1 MFWQRSLVILGILA
15 ALGNTAPFASIRQ
28 DHTAPQN
35 VTVSLVKRL
44 DLEAQNDDHVVFRA
58 DR

>member
-1 MFWQRSLVILGILA
+1 MFWQKSLVVLGILA

-28 DHTAPQN
+28 DHTPPRN
-35 VTVSLVKRL
+35 VTASLVKRL
-44 DLEAQNDDHVVFRA
+44 DFYAQNDDYVVFRA